1 MALLIGWISHPKLQS
16 STYIA
21 AIIADDDEYYQHY
34 DSDNNDSDSSSNSDS
49 SGGCL
54 DRLLVSNNSN
64 NCTSLSWILKLFQW
78 KKNTVI
84 TTRNTLSDNQNHRWC
99 FPKWCCCSNHHR
111 WFTRCLGNDKT
122 SSIMSS
128 DDSDIESR
136 LGFRNEHAIMAT
148 TSGASLSQQLQ
159 NRSQYSHQN
168 NINSNHTTRGL
179 HQRHT
184 RLKRKY
190 QDEER
195 HTWFFWIAAC
205 NELFVVLLICL
216 LALLNAVS
224 INMTTY
230 YCYK

>member
-21 AIIADDDEYYQHY
+21 AIIADDNEYYQHY
-34 DSDNNDSDSSSNSDS
+34 DSDNNDSDSSSSSDS

-54 DRLLVSNNSN
+54 DRILVSNNSN
-64 NCTSLSWILKLFQW
+64 NSAGLNWILKLFQW
-78 KKNTVI
+78 KKNTVM
-84 TTRNTLSDNQNHRWC
+84 TTRNTLSDNENRG
-99 FPKWCCCSNHHR
+99 WCCFSIHHN
-111 WFTRCLGNDKT
+111 WFTWCLGNNRT
-122 SSIMSS
+122 SSITSS

-136 LGFRNEHAIMAT
+136 LGFRNEHAVMAT

-159 NRSQYSHQN
+159 NRSQYPHQN
-168 NINSNHTTRGL
+168 NINTNYTARRL
-179 HQRHT
+179 HQKRT

-205 NELFVVLLICL
+205 NEVFVVLLICL

-224 INMTTY
+224 NIMITY
-230 YCYK
+230 YYC